1 MIVQVDVQSKDAE
14 ELLRFLNA
22 DEGLR
27 AAVVEKLIPQNRP
40 ENIARLTAVTAAL
53 GCISNGLTLALEAER
68 TLDAQWR
75 AQRDAETKAL
85 AGL

>member
-27 AAVVEKLIPQNRP
+27 TAVAEKLIPQNKP

-53 GCISNGLTLALEAER
+53 SRISRGLALALEAER
-68 TLDAQWR
+68 VLDAQWR
-75 AQRDAETKAL
+75 AERDAGTDRPL
-85 AGL
+85 P